1 MGYSKEHRVDP
12 QIIVG
17 LLADRGKPL
26 ERWKPLKVTKPKPTP
41 SSPSFNRHGLHDFVV
56 VADAGM
62 LSTGN
67 LKALD
72 EAGIFFI
79 VGARQS
85 QAPHDL
91 EQYWDQHGD
100 DMVDG

>member
-1 MGYSKEHRVDP
+1 M
-12 QIIVG
+12 
-17 LLADRGKPL
+17 
-26 ERWKPLKVTKPKPTP
+26 
-41 SSPSFNRHGLHDFVV
+41 V

-72 EAGIFFI
+72 EAGLFFI

-85 QAPHDL
+85 RAPHDL
-91 EQYWDQHGD
+91 EQYWDQYGD
-100 DMVDG
+100 QAEQRLGNKIKDKGEIDAEAASIILQDYLEEHI